1 MKQSPNEER
10 VRQTN
15 MLAIKQPCK
24 QQNEGRIENRE
35 KTFVIYPNNNSLIWG
50 DDIYDKTVYVSH
62 ILLSL
67 IPMGWS
73 WYAWNLC
80 RFNRV

>member
-1 MKQSPNEER
+1 MKQFPNEER

-15 MLAIKQPCK
+15 MLTIKQTCK

-50 DDIYDKTVYVSH
+50 DDIYDKNC
-62 ILLSL
+62 IC
-67 IPMGWS
+67 IP
-73 WYAWNLC
+73 YFVE
-80 RFNRV
+80 FNSYGAELVCLEFM